1 MLLTDREVDTVARR
15 GYWYFDLYF
24 GDILERQDSTVYT
37 GQGVPDLNR
46 VIALM
51 EGTGSRP
58 GFRFLCDVGFTS
70 GDFKRFDL
78 EDLHRLKG
86 KFQVLYG
93 NVARIDA
100 YRPPTS
106 SGFHV

>member
-1 MLLTDREVDTVARR
+1 MTDREIDTVARR
-15 GYWYFDLYF
+15 AQWYFDLYF
-24 GDILERQDSTVYT
+24 GDILERQDSAVYT

-51 EGTGSRP
+51 EGTGSHP

-78 EDLHRLKG
+78 EDLYRLRT
-86 KFQVLYG
+86 KFQALYG
-93 NVARIDA
+93 DVARVDV
-100 YRPPTS
+100 YRAPAS
-106 SGFHV
+106 SAFLV